1 MPPKFNG
8 AEEERQGVTDVLLRT
23 VESRR
28 QKHQP
33 IVNET
38 GCGFEG
44 AIEKASCDQI
54 CRKFE
59 VNVWHVVSYLDELQH
74 MRNGLNDMQ
83 NLRPIGASLAIL
95 AIAAAFVAFDLGQ
108 CSAADALRPIE
119 VPGDRAFMESITAS
133 LDGSLY
139 VSSVASGGIARVNPG
154 ATKAEGWIAPAAFGS
169 RSTFGVFADAKSN
182 TLWVCS
188 NDVSDRG
195 VPGPGSANGSHLKG
209 FDLST
214 GDGKISLPLPGESNL
229 CNDMTVATD
238 GTVYVTNSLKP
249 QILQLKPGAKALEVW
264 VENKQFQPPS
274 GIGLDGIAVGGDGNI
289 YVNTFSAGDF
299 FRIEVKDSKPGA
311 VTKLETSRPLKLPD
325 GLRLVSG
332 QIFLMIEGG
341 GSLDHVTVN
350 DDKIVIGTI
359 KDGLNQPTAVAKVGG
374 TAFVTEGQLPHLFNP
389 KENGPPRLPFQIVP
403 VAVGD
408 LGTKG

>member
-1 MPPKFNG
+1 
-8 AEEERQGVTDVLLRT
+8 
-23 VESRR
+23 
-28 QKHQP
+28 
-33 IVNET
+33 
-38 GCGFEG
+38 
-44 AIEKASCDQI
+44 
-54 CRKFE
+54 
-59 VNVWHVVSYLDELQH
+59 
-74 MRNGLNDMQ
+74 MRNGLNDLQ
-83 NLRPIGASLAIL
+83 NLRLIGASL
-95 AIAAAFVAFDLGQ
+95 AIAAAFVAFDFDG
-108 CSAADALRPIE
+108 CPAAEALRPIE
-119 VPGDRAFMESITAS
+119 VPGDRAFMESITAGP
-133 LDGSLY
+133 DGTLY
-139 VSSVASGGIARVNPG
+139 VSSVASGGIARIKPG

-188 NDVSDRG
+188 NDASGRG

-214 GDGKISLPLPGESNL
+214 GDGKISVPLPGESNL
-229 CNDMTVATD
+229 CNDMTVAND

-274 GIGLDGIAVGGDGNI
+274 GIGLDGIAIGGDGNI
-289 YVNTFSAGDF
+289 YVNTFSAGEF
-299 FRIEVKDSKPGA
+299 FRIEAKDGKPGA

-332 QIFLMIEGG
+332 QSFLMIEGG
-341 GSLDHVTVN
+341 GSLDLVTVN
-350 DDKIVIGTI
+350 NDKVAIGTI
-359 KDGLNQPTAVAKVGG
+359 KDGLNGPTAVAKVGG

-408 LGTKG
+408 LGTKGRNSQ

>member
-1 MPPKFNG
+1 
-8 AEEERQGVTDVLLRT
+8 
-23 VESRR
+23 
-28 QKHQP
+28 
-33 IVNET
+33 
-38 GCGFEG
+38 
-44 AIEKASCDQI
+44 
-54 CRKFE
+54 
-59 VNVWHVVSYLDELQH
+59 
-74 MRNGLNDMQ
+74 MRIGLNDMQ
-83 NLRPIGASLAIL
+83 NRRPIGASLAIL
-95 AIAAAFVAFDLGQ
+95 AIAAAFVAFDFEQ

-133 LDGSLY
+133 PDGTFY
-139 VSSVASGGIARVNPG
+139 VSSIASGGIARIKPG

-195 VPGPGSANGSHLKG
+195 VSGPGSANGSHLKG

-214 GDGKISLPLPGESNL
+214 GDGKISVPLLGESNL

-274 GIGLDGIAVGGDGNI
+274 GIGLDGIAIGGDGNI

-299 FRIEVKDSKPGA
+299 FRIEVKDGKPGA
-311 VTKLETSRPLKLPD
+311 VTKLEASRPLKLPD

-332 QIFLMIEGG
+332 QSFLMIEGG
-341 GSLDHVTVN
+341 GSLDLVTVN
-350 DDKIVIGTI
+350 DNKVVIGTI
-359 KDGLNQPTAVAKVGG
+359 KDGLNQPTAVARVGG